1 MNINRKSKFRFSLFY
16 YILALTLILDKLKMV
31 TTKPLLESLKDIDK
45 ELINHCLVN
54 NTFMD
59 TISKY
64 GTTEYVKVL
73 EDLNE
78 RI

>member
-1 MNINRKSKFRFSLFY
+1 
-16 YILALTLILDKLKMV
+16 MV

-54 NTFMD
+54 KTFMD

>member
-1 MNINRKSKFRFSLFY
+1 MGYPKERKESEQRNK
-16 YILALTLILDKLKMV
+16 LILDKLKMV

-54 NTFMD
+54 KTFMD

>member
-1 MNINRKSKFRFSLFY
+1 MGYPKERKESEQRNK
-16 YILALTLILDKLKMV
+16 LILDKLKMV

>member
-1 MNINRKSKFRFSLFY
+1 MGYPKERKESEQRNK
-16 YILALTLILDKLKMV
+16 LILDKLKMV

-64 GTTEYVKVL
+64 GTIEYVKVL

>member
-1 MNINRKSKFRFSLFY
+1 
-16 YILALTLILDKLKMV
+16 MV